1 MFGSICVLRIFSLR
15 NKNNMIIFLSYN
27 VSYGTKLDVVNYS
40 GFGMAVERVLVWI
53 LKLNSIKDVIG
64 FSRAMN
70 RLVP

>member
-1 MFGSICVLRIFSLR
+1 
-15 NKNNMIIFLSYN
+15 MIIFLSYN

>member
-1 MFGSICVLRIFSLR
+1 MLRIFSLR